1 MPDEQLS
8 LSERCVLL
16 VLMAEAREM
25 TNADLHAVAGLKLD
39 GRNRIHLNELKLV
52 ESVQVGRPYVHT
64 LTDKGALWCVDEL
77 SSARPTRSGPA
88 GGALYAILGGLRRHL
103 DDTGHTLPEIF
114 KADVQSQ
121 VEAAYADI
129 IGDNTGESVRLA
141 VLRERLAGVPK
152 DEVDRALELLARR
165 ADVHIRAES
174 DQKTLTDE
182 DHEAA
187 VVLGGTPRHQ
197 LMIEVPR

>member
-25 TNADLHAVAGLKLD
+25 TNADLHAVASLKLD
-39 GRNRIHLNELKLV
+39 GKNRIHLNELKLV

-77 SSARPTRSGPA
+77 SSARPTRSGSA
-88 GGALYAILGGLRRHL
+88 GGALYAILRGLRRHI
-103 DDTGHTLPEIF
+103 DDTERTLPEIF

-121 VEAAYADI
+121 VEAAYTAVT
-129 IGDNTGESVRLA
+129 GGSGESIRLA

-152 DEVDRALELLARR
+152 DDVDRALELLARR
-165 ADVHIRAES
+165 ADVHVRAES
-174 DQKTLTDE
+174 DQKALTDE

-187 VVLGGTPRHQ
+187 VVLGGTPRHR